1 MAQVSKYPISN
12 LVADRIFEVFIK
24 TLISVKDKK
33 EADDFAYDLFSP
45 TEKIMLSKR
54 IAIAFLLLKGYQ
66 YREIS
71 KILRVS
77 LTTIGSVSL
86 SLKHGRGGYKRILD
100 RITREENLDE
110 FFGKTIEKILSM
122 PASSPKGGG
131 VWRYLRDEVKKDRQ
145 RNRKAF

>member
-1 MAQVSKYPISN
+1 MAQVSKYPISKV
-12 LVADRIFEVFIK
+12 VADRIFEVFIK

-77 LTTIGSVSL
+77 LTTIGSISL
-86 SLKHGRGGYKRILD
+86 SVRHGRGSYEKVLTK
-100 RITREENLDE
+100 ITKEEDLEE
-110 FFGKTIEKILSM
+110 FFSKVVEKLLSM
-122 PASSPKGGG
+122 PASIEKGRG
-131 VWRYLRDEVKKDRQ
+131 VWRYLRDEARKDIERKKKR
-145 RNRKAF
+145 F

>member
-1 MAQVSKYPISN
+1 MAQVSKYPISKV
-12 LVADRIFEVFIK
+12 VADRIFEVFIK
-24 TLISVKDKK
+24 TLIGIKDKK
-33 EADDFAYDLFSP
+33 EADDFTYDLFSP

-86 SLKHGRGGYKRILD
+86 SIKHGRGSYEKVLTK
-100 RITREENLDE
+100 ITKEEDLED
-110 FFGKTIEKILSM
+110 FFGKVVKELLSI
-122 PASSPKGGG
+122 PASLERGRG
-131 VWRYLRDEVKKDRQ
+131 VWRYLRDEARKDIEKKSQ
-145 RNRKAF
+145 RF

>member
-1 MAQVSKYPISN
+1 MAQVSKYPIPKV
-12 LVADRIFEVFIK
+12 VADRIFEVFIK
-24 TLISVKDKK
+24 TLIGLKNRK
-33 EADDFAYDLFSP
+33 EADDFSYDLFSP

-86 SLKHGRGGYKRILD
+86 SVKHGRGSYEKILIK
-100 RITREENLDE
+100 ITREEDLEE
-110 FFGKTIEKILSM
+110 FFSKTIEKVLSM
-122 PASSPKGGG
+122 PESLEKNKG
-131 VWRYLRDEVKKDRQ
+131 VWRYLRDEIRKDKDR
-145 RNRKAF
+145 KTKPF

>member
-1 MAQVSKYPISN
+1 MTQVSKYPISN

-24 TLISVKDKK
+24 TLINLRDKK

-66 YREIS
+66 YREIC

-86 SLKHGRGGYKRILD
+86 SIKHGNGGYKKILD
-100 RITREENLDE
+100 KITKQENLEE
-110 FFGKTIEKILSM
+110 FFGKTIEKLLSI
-122 PASSPKGGG
+122 PASSKKGGG
-131 VWRYLRDEVKKDRQ
+131 EWRYLRDEV
-145 RNRKAF
+145 RKAQLKNKRVF